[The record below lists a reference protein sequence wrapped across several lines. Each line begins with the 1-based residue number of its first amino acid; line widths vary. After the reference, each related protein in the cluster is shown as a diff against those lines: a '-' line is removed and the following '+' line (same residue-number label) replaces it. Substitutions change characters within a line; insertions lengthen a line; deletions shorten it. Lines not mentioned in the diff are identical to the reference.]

1 MPRLYA
7 ALRASGLEYGT
18 AVLGTSSGPWDEDM
32 ISWEGGLGFFI
43 DRDVLLKA
51 VRRESRIRGGSG
63 PKDNLSV
70 LQLVVAY

>member
-1 MPRLYA
+1 MLI
-7 ALRASGLEYGT
+7 G
-18 AVLGTSSGPWDEDM
+18 VIQQPWDYNLIE
-32 ISWEGGLGFFI
+32 WEGGLGFFI

-51 VRRESRIRGGSG
+51 VRRETRTRGGSR